1 MFRRSRTVGLLVMVL
16 GLVFGT
22 GLPAFAS
29 HFRASND
36 TVTYSNGILHWTINE
51 AWRKAS
57 GGIFF
62 SSPSSVVV
70 SQNGTTTPG
79 VPSSNLV
86 TTRDTTSN
94 PLYDIVVQSVD
105 IDLSAILASP
115 GTYKV
120 YVSSSARVAGVV
132 NTGGNSAFSQAFSF
146 TVNPDQSVNLPP
158 TPNLPTLYQLIT
170 LTPGTPL
177 TVDYTATDPEAAG
190 VTYSLVTNV
199 SNPDYG
205 ATVLPCSTF
214 SGGILSVAATLCTGS
229 EDFAAAYAAGRF
241 YAVKAR
247 ATDPA
252 GDFSEVDT
260 LLRVPTL
267 PVPALGAPAI
277 DHGTATFPV
286 TLSDTYVDTYVM
298 TCTNNGDGTDVVTVT
313 TPTQP
318 IVVPGLRSGAS
329 YTCSTT
335 GTNAL
340 GTGTSNTRT
349 FTVPTFQTQTITFSQ
364 PASAHVADGTVTLAA
379 TATSGLPVTYTS
391 STPAVCTVS
400 GNTVTLLDVGT
411 CSIDADQAGDST
423 FQLAPTVTQSFTVL
437 PVPPAPG
444 ALTITTV
451 GSASGTVTIPVPD
464 GDTATLLDGSG
475 TPSTTVTVAG
485 VGTYTLDPATGVVT
499 FVPDTGYSGVAP
511 ALTYRITDASAQTA
525 TATIVATVAKPAAPA
540 APPVTSTGDAAQ
552 TVTVTVPAG
561 DTVTLVDAA
570 GKPATTVVV
579 PGEGTYVLNPTTGV
593 ITFTPVA
600 GATGTAAGVHYR
612 VTDPFGQA
620 STATY
625 APSLPAAMPPV
636 VTPPVVGKA
645 SVTVP
650 PLTVAKTTASGVPVT
665 CTISRGAQASCT
677 VVLTATVNG
686 KSVVVGRGKR
696 TVTGTHRSTVVTV
709 KLNAKGKALAAAA
722 GGFTVTVKASIVPRG
737 SKTAVTT
744 KRSTRIVSKTTALV
758 RPVFF
763 DLDKAVLRPT
773 DVAYLNG
780 LRHHLAGV
788 KSVSCSGYT
797 DNQGN
802 VAYNLALGK
811 QRAAATC
818 AYLLRGL
825 HVKGLISTYGLDR
838 PHASNGDSQGQALNR
853 RVTLVLHY

>member
-1 MFRRSRTVGLLVMVL
+1 MVTVLA
-16 GLVFGT
+16 LVFGT

-62 SSPSSVVV
+62 SSPNSVVV
-70 SQNGTTTPG
+70 SQNGVTTPG

-86 TTRDTTSN
+86 TTNDTTSN

-105 IDLSAILASP
+105 INIGAILASP

-132 NTGGNSAFSQAFSF
+132 NTGGNTAFSQAFTF
-146 TVNPDQSVNLPP
+146 TVNADQSVNLPP
-158 TPNLPTLYQLIT
+158 APSAPTLYQLIT
-170 LTPGTPL
+170 LTPGSPL
-177 TVDYTATDPEAAG
+177 TVDYRAADPEAAA

-199 SNPDYG
+199 GSPDYG

-214 SGGILSVAATLCTGS
+214 SGGILSVASTLCTGS
-229 EDFAAAYAAGRF
+229 ENFTTAYAAGTF

-252 GDFSEVDT
+252 GNWSEVDT

-267 PVPALGAPAI
+267 PVPALSAPAI

-298 TCTNNGDGTDVVTVT
+298 TCTNNGDGTDVITVT
-313 TPTQP
+313 TPAQP

-349 FTVPTFQTQTITFSQ
+349 FTVPTFQTQTITFAQ
-364 PASAHVADGTVTLAA
+364 PASAHVADGTVTLVA
-379 TATSGLPVTYTS
+379 TSTSGLPVTYTS
-391 STPAVCTVS
+391 TTPAVCTVS
-400 GNTVTLLDVGT
+400 GSTVTLVDVGT
-411 CSIDADQAGDST
+411 CSIDADQVGDST
-423 FQLAPTVTQSFTVL
+423 FQLAPTVTQSFTIL

-444 ALTITTV
+444 ALTIATV
-451 GSASGTVTIPVPD
+451 GPASGTVTIPVPD
-464 GDTATLLDGSG
+464 GDTATLLDGSNAP
-475 TPSTTVTVAG
+475 TNTVTVAG
-485 VGTYTLDPATGVVT
+485 VGTYTLDPATAIVT
-499 FVPDTGYSGVAP
+499 FVPVAGYSGVAP
-511 ALTYRITDASAQTA
+511 ALNYQITDASAQSA
-525 TATIVATVAKPAAPA
+525 VATIVVTVAKPAAPVVT
-540 APPVTSTGDAAQ
+540 PVSSTGDATQ

-579 PGEGTYVLNPTTGV
+579 PGEGTYVLDTATGV

-625 APSLPAAMPPV
+625 APSLPAAVAKPPV
-636 VTPPVVGKA
+636 VAPPVVGKA

-665 CTISRGAQASCT
+665 CTISKGSQASCT

-686 KSVVVGRGKR
+686 KSVVVGTGKR

-709 KLNAKGKALAAAA
+709 KLNGKGKVLAAAP

-744 KRSTRIVSKTTALV
+744 KRSTRIVNKTTALV

-763 DLDKAVLRPT
+763 DLDKSVLRST

-780 LRHHLAGV
+780 LRRHLAGV

-811 QRAAATC
+811 QRASATC

-825 HVKGLISTYGLDR
+825 HITGLVSTYGLDR
-838 PHASNGDSQGQALNR
+838 PHASNSDSQGQALNR